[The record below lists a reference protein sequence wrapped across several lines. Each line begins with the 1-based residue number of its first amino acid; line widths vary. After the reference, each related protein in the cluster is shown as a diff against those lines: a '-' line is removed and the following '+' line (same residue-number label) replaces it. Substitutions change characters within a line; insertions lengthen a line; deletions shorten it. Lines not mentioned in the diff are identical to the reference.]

1 MENNKVPIIAV
12 SGVSGAGK
20 SSVCSCLKNNSNIEF
35 SISYATRGKRL
46 GEENGREYW
55 FISNAEFD
63 QAVKNGEFLEWEEV
77 HKDKYGTKKKD
88 LENILSSGKI
98 PLLDI
103 EYKGV
108 GNVKKIFS
116 NVVTIFITVSS
127 INVAMERLRNRGTE
141 TESEMELRVKR
152 YAEEMI
158 HEKDYDHVIVNEDL
172 KKAQAELISIVES
185 LISKN

>member
-1 MENNKVPIIAV
+1 MENKIPIIAI

-20 SSVCSCLKNNSNIEF
+20 GSVCSCLKNISNIEF

-77 HKDKYGTKKKD
+77 HKDRYGTKEKD

-116 NVVTIFITVSS
+116 NVVTVFITVSS

-141 TESEMELRVKR
+141 TESEMELRIKR
-152 YAEEMI
+152 YAEEMSQQNNY
-158 HEKDYDHVIVNEDL
+158 DYIIVNDEL
-172 KKAQAELISIVES
+172 KRAQDELLKIVSS
-185 LISKN
+185 LV